1 MITTNVYNS
10 TGSIIYS
17 VKTNCIAGTN
27 RMTIPA
33 DYINARG
40 VYAIEVIDN
49 NNLNRKVSKAIKL

>member
-1 MITTNVYNS
+1 
-10 TGSIIYS
+10 